1 MTNNPASFLY
11 SLGLVVSLVLLSG
24 CALPRFEQSIKKTH
38 NEIGQRTQDA
48 YALLGNYPGPTPSV
62 VNSQTP
68 RFTSHSIPM
77 DRSEML
83 PSHIASITLR
93 VPGRH
98 SIKMIAELIQRTTE
112 IPVNVSADATMPPA
126 MFLPIGMMQTATA
139 TGPSTSAATTSAV
152 SATAAASPEKIAV
165 NTSFTLPNDKDI
177 VDRVQR
183 AGGAKL
189 TPNNDPLN
197 QDDIELNYSGSLAGL
212 LNQIALRTDLRWSY
226 ESGRI
231 LFYRVVSR
239 SISVKTMPGS
249 LKLSAGLSLSSTGGG
264 TGSSSSSS
272 DINIWSGIEKNLAN
286 MVSVSG
292 KLVIDQN
299 TGTVTVR
306 DSFRNVEAIEQYI
319 QSLNQTLMRQVSMTV
334 EVLQVNLKDEFQ
346 SGIDWNYVS
355 DSMRLGKL
363 QIKSPTSVTS
373 ADAASTIG
381 LVLKNAAGTTNQ
393 LLFQAL
399 EKFGRVS
406 SAYSTVVTTVNR
418 QPVPVGNQ
426 TTQSYLKSVTPT
438 LMTSANGN
446 TNGTTYGAPSL
457 VPGEITTGFSL
468 TLLPILLDSNQ
479 VLVECGLSLSSLKSL
494 TSFNSGSG
502 ASLQTIQQPS
512 VANFAV
518 LQRLVAK
525 SNETIVLSGFD
536 AELLQSQQVD
546 PLLQNIPGSRQGS
559 KDRTTTVVLITPR
572 LLEQ

>member
-1 MTNNPASFLY
+1 MCL
-11 SLGLVVSLVLLSG
+11 LLLSG
-24 CALPRFEQSIKKTH
+24 CALPRFEPSIKNSH
-38 NEIGQRTQDA
+38 IDISQRTKDA
-48 YALLGNYPGPTPSV
+48 YAVIANYPGATPSV
-62 VNSQTP
+62 INSQTP

-83 PSHIASITLR
+83 PSHIASITLK

-98 SIKMIAELIQRTTE
+98 NIKVIAELIQRTTD
-112 IPVNVSADATMPPA
+112 IPVSVSPDATLPA
-126 MFLPIGMMQTATA
+126 SMFVPIGMMQ
-139 TGPSTSAATTSAV
+139 P
-152 SATAAASPEKIAV
+152 ATAATPAAPAAPEIPTA
-165 NTSFTLPNDKDI
+165 NLGFTQTSNKLILEK
-177 VDRVQR
+177 VQR
-183 AGGAKL
+183 AGGSNL
-189 TPNNDPLN
+189 TPESDASR
-197 QDDIELNYSGSLAGL
+197 QTDIELNYSGSLAGL
-212 LNQIALRTDLRWSY
+212 LNQIALRSDLRWSY

-239 SISVKTMPGS
+239 SIAVKTMPGS
-249 LKLSAGLSLSSTGGG
+249 LKLSTGLSLSSSGGG

-272 DINIWSGIEKNLAN
+272 DINIWTGLEKNMAN

-292 KLVIDQN
+292 KLVIDQS

-306 DSFRNVEAIEQYI
+306 DAFRNVEAIEMYV

-334 EVLQVNLKDEFQ
+334 EVLQVNLNTDFQ

-355 DSMRLGKL
+355 DTMQLGKL
-363 QIKSPTSVTS
+363 QIKGPTAVAS

-418 QPVPVGNQ
+418 QAVPVGNQ
-426 TTQSYLKSVTPT
+426 TTQTYLKSVTPT
-438 LMTSANGN
+438 LLTNN
-446 TNGTTYGAPSL
+446 TGGTTNNSVFGPPAL
-457 VPGEITTGFSL
+457 TPGEITTGFSL

-479 VLVECGLSLSSLKSL
+479 VLLECGLSLSSLKSL

-502 ASLQTIQQPS
+502 AGLQTIQQPS

-546 PLLQNIPGSRQGS
+546 PLLNKLPGSRKGS

-572 LLEQ
+572 LMEQ

>member
-1 MTNNPASFLY
+1 MTR
-11 SLGLVVSLVLLSG
+11 SLAMFGHSWGHFISLLLLSG
-24 CALPRFEQSIKKTH
+24 CALPRFEQSIKNTH
-38 NEIGQRTQDA
+38 GDISQRTKDA
-48 YALLGNYPGPTPSV
+48 YAVAANYTAATPSV
-62 VNSQTP
+62 VNSLTP

-83 PSHIASITLR
+83 PSHIASITLK

-98 SIKMIAELIQRTTE
+98 NIKVIAELIQRTTD
-112 IPVNVSADATMPPA
+112 IPVTVSPDATMPA
-126 MFLPIGMMQTATA
+126 SMFLPIGMLQLAAPVVPAAPTA
-139 TGPSTSAATTSAV
+139 P
-152 SATAAASPEKIAV
+152 ASPATPVTQTGFTQTSDKLIFEKIQ
-165 NTSFTLPNDKDI
+165 L
-177 VDRVQR
+177 
-183 AGGAKL
+183 AGGSKL
-189 TPNNDPLN
+189 VEEPDTNRPSE
-197 QDDIELNYSGSLAGL
+197 IELNYSGSLAGL
-212 LNQIALRTDLRWSY
+212 LNQIALRSDLRWSY

-249 LKLSAGLSLSSTGGG
+249 LKLATALSLTSTGGG

-272 DINIWSGIEKNLAN
+272 DINIWTGLEKNMAN
-286 MVSVSG
+286 MVSASG
-292 KLVIDQN
+292 KLVVDQN

-306 DSFRNVEAIEQYI
+306 DAFRNVEAIEMYV

-334 EVLQVNLKDEFQ
+334 EVLQVNLNTDFQ

-355 DSMRLGKL
+355 DTMQLGKL
-363 QIKSPTSVTS
+363 QLKGPTAVASQ
-373 ADAASTIG
+373 DAATTIG
-381 LVLKNAAGTTNQ
+381 LVLKNATGTSNQ

-426 TTQSYLKSVTPT
+426 TTQTYLKSVTPT
-438 LMTSANGN
+438 LLTNN
-446 TNGTTYGAPSL
+446 TGSTTNNNNNNNTYGPPAL
-457 VPGEITTGFSL
+457 TQGEITTGFTL

-479 VLVECGLSLSSLKSL
+479 VLVECGLSLSALKSL

-502 ASLQTIQQPS
+502 AGLQTVQQPNIS
-512 VANFAV
+512 NFGI

-536 AELLQSQQVD
+536 AELLQSLQVD
-546 PLLQNIPGSRQGS
+546 PLLNNLPGSRKGS

>member
-1 MTNNPASFLY
+1 MCL
-11 SLGLVVSLVLLSG
+11 LLLSG
-24 CALPRFEQSIKKTH
+24 CALPRFEQNIKNTH
-38 NEIGQRTQDA
+38 SDISQRTKDA
-48 YALLGNYPGPTPSV
+48 YAVAANYPGATPSV
-62 VNSQTP
+62 INSQTP

-83 PSHIASITLR
+83 PSHIASITLK

-98 SIKMIAELIQRTTE
+98 NIKVIAELIQRTTD
-112 IPVNVSADATMPPA
+112 IPVSVSPDATLPA
-126 MFLPIGMMQTATA
+126 SMFVPIGMLQTATA
-139 TGPSTSAATTSAV
+139 AAPAAPAAPAPPATPETPPANPGFTQTSNKSIL
-152 SATAAASPEKIAV
+152 EK
-165 NTSFTLPNDKDI
+165 
-177 VDRVQR
+177 VQR
-183 AGGAKL
+183 AGGSNL
-189 TPNNDPLN
+189 SPEFDVSRQT
-197 QDDIELNYSGSLAGL
+197 DIELNYSGSLAGL
-212 LNQIALRTDLRWSY
+212 LNQIALRSDLRWSY

-239 SISVKTMPGS
+239 SIAVKTMPGS
-249 LKLSAGLSLSSTGGG
+249 LKLSAGLSLSSSGGG

-272 DINIWSGIEKNLAN
+272 DINIWTGLEKNMAN

-306 DSFRNVEAIEQYI
+306 DAFRNVEAIEMYV

-334 EVLQVNLKDEFQ
+334 EVLQVNLNTDFQ

-355 DSMRLGKL
+355 DTMQLGKL
-363 QIKSPTSVTS
+363 QLKGPTAVAN

-406 SAYSTVVTTVNR
+406 SSYSTVVTTVNR

-426 TTQSYLKSVTPT
+426 TTQTYLKSVTPT
-438 LMTSANGN
+438 LLTNN
-446 TNGTTYGAPSL
+446 TGGTTTNNNVYGPPAL
-457 VPGEITTGFSL
+457 TPGEITTGFSL

-479 VLVECGLSLSSLKSL
+479 VLLECGLSLSSLKSL

-502 ASLQTIQQPS
+502 TGLQTIQQPS

-546 PLLQNIPGSRQGS
+546 PLLNNLPGSRKGT

>member
-1 MTNNPASFLY
+1 MCL
-11 SLGLVVSLVLLSG
+11 LLLSG
-24 CALPRFEQSIKKTH
+24 CALPRFETSIKNTH
-38 NEIGQRTQDA
+38 GDISQRTKDA
-48 YALLGNYPGPTPSV
+48 YAVIANYPGATPSV
-62 VNSQTP
+62 INSQTP

-83 PSHIASITLR
+83 PSHIASITLK

-98 SIKMIAELIQRTTE
+98 NIKVIAELIQRTTD
-112 IPVNVSADATMPPA
+112 IPVSVSPDATLPA
-126 MFLPIGMMQTATA
+126 SMFVPIGMMQPATPVA
-139 TGPSTSAATTSAV
+139 PAAPATTPAPEIP
-152 SATAAASPEKIAV
+152 TASQGFTQTSNKFILEKI
-165 NTSFTLPNDKDI
+165 
-177 VDRVQR
+177 QR
-183 AGGAKL
+183 AGGSNL
-189 TPNNDPLN
+189 TTESDASR
-197 QDDIELNYSGSLAGL
+197 QTDIELNYSGSLAGL
-212 LNQIALRTDLRWSY
+212 LNQIALRSDLRWSY

-249 LKLSAGLSLSSTGGG
+249 LKLSAGLSLSSSGGG

-272 DINIWSGIEKNLAN
+272 DINIWTGLEKNMAN

-306 DSFRNVEAIEQYI
+306 DAFRNVEAIEMYV

-334 EVLQVNLKDEFQ
+334 EVLQVNLNTDFQ

-355 DSMRLGKL
+355 DTMQLGKL
-363 QIKSPTSVTS
+363 QIKGPTAVAS

-426 TTQSYLKSVTPT
+426 TTQTYLKSVTPT
-438 LMTSANGN
+438 LLTN
-446 TNGTTYGAPSL
+446 TTGGSTNNSVYGPPAL
-457 VPGEITTGFSL
+457 TPGEITTGFSL

-479 VLVECGLSLSSLKSL
+479 VLLECGLSLSSLKSL

-502 ASLQTIQQPS
+502 TGLQTIQQPS

-546 PLLQNIPGSRQGS
+546 PLLNNLPGSRKGS

>member
-1 MTNNPASFLY
+1 MCL
-11 SLGLVVSLVLLSG
+11 LLLSG
-24 CALPRFEQSIKKTH
+24 CALPRFEQNIKNTH
-38 NEIGQRTQDA
+38 SDISQRTKDA
-48 YALLGNYPGPTPSV
+48 YAAIANYPAATPSV

-83 PSHIASITLR
+83 PSHIASITLK

-98 SIKMIAELIQRTTE
+98 NIKVIAELIQRTTD
-112 IPVNVSADATMPPA
+112 IPVTVSPDATLPA
-126 MFLPIGMMQTATA
+126 SMFVPIGMLQPAM
-139 TGPSTSAATTSAV
+139 AAAPAAPAS
-152 SATAAASPEKIAV
+152 SATPGTPPANPGFTQTSNKSILEK
-165 NTSFTLPNDKDI
+165 
-177 VDRVQR
+177 VQQ
-183 AGGAKL
+183 AGGSNL
-189 TPNNDPLN
+189 TPEFDASR
-197 QDDIELNYSGSLAGL
+197 QTDIELNYSGSLAGL
-212 LNQIALRTDLRWSY
+212 LNQIALRSDLRWSY

-239 SISVKTMPGS
+239 SIAVKTMPGS
-249 LKLSAGLSLSSTGGG
+249 LKLSAGLSLSSSGGG

-272 DINIWSGIEKNLAN
+272 DINIWAGLEKNMAN

-292 KLVIDQN
+292 KLVIDQS

-306 DSFRNVEAIEQYI
+306 DAFRNVEAIEMYV

-334 EVLQVNLKDEFQ
+334 EVLQVNLNNDFQ

-355 DSMRLGKL
+355 DTMQLGKL
-363 QIKSPTSVTS
+363 QLKGPTAVAS
-373 ADAASTIG
+373 ADAAATIG

-426 TTQSYLKSVTPT
+426 TTQTYLKSVTPT
-438 LMTSANGN
+438 LLTSTTG
-446 TNGTTYGAPSL
+446 GTTNNSVYGPPAL
-457 VPGEITTGFSL
+457 TPGEITTGFTL

-479 VLVECGLSLSSLKSL
+479 VLLECGLTLSSLKSL

-502 ASLQTIQQPS
+502 TDLLTIQQPS

-536 AELLQSQQVD
+536 AELLQSQQID
-546 PLLQNIPGSRQGS
+546 PLLNNLPGSRKGS